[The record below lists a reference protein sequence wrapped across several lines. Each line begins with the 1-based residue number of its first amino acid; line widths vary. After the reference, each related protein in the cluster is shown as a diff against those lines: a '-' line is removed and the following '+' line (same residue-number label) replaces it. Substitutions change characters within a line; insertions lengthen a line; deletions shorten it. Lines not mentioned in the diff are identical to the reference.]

1 MQRLLELKQRMSTIR
16 NIQAVTRTLATV
28 SSAKLSRTRG
38 RAAGLR
44 LYSGRMREALHR
56 QQAYLTAHREEFAEI
71 SPYLVP
77 HEQVSRVL
85 LLHVS
90 GDRGMCGSYNLSIDR
105 IALRFV
111 ERQKA
116 AGRVVQAACKG
127 LKGSQYLRRRTDA
140 EVVYAEGW
148 SRAGVQDEDIDR
160 FYDIVTKGFLSGN
173 ADEVYASYTEFY
185 TPLHRVP
192 KTVRLLPVR
201 PIDESYGDGTDKWS
215 YEPDA
220 GGVLDELV
228 EAFVRIQIEEVL
240 LQSYASE
247 QGARMITMEE
257 ATERAANSLRD
268 CQLLYNRLRREVI
281 TTDLLGVLFA
291 SRLREEEH
299 PVPRGGA

>member
-44 LYSGRMREALHR
+44 LYSGRMRDALHR
-56 QQAYLTAHREEFAEI
+56 QQAYLSAHPDEFTDI

-77 HEQVSRVL
+77 HERISRVL
-85 LLHVS
+85 LIHIT
-90 GDRGMCGSYNLSIDR
+90 GDRGMCGGYNLAIDR
-105 IALRFV
+105 LSLRFI
-111 ERQKA
+111 EEQKA

-127 LKGSQYLRRRTDA
+127 LKGTQYLRRRTDA
-140 EVVYAEGW
+140 EIIHAEGW
-148 SRAGVQDEDIDR
+148 SRAGVRDEDIDR
-160 FYDIVTKGFLSGN
+160 FYGIATQAFLAGT
-173 ADEVYASYTEFY
+173 ADEVHASYTEFH

-192 KTVRLLPVR
+192 KTIRLLPVQ
-201 PIDESYGDGTDKWS
+201 PAEGSYGDGTDKWS
-215 YEPDA
+215 YEPDF
-220 GGVLDELV
+220 GGVLEELV

-291 SRLREEEH
+291 SHLREEDTS
-299 PVPRGGA
+299 VPQGGG